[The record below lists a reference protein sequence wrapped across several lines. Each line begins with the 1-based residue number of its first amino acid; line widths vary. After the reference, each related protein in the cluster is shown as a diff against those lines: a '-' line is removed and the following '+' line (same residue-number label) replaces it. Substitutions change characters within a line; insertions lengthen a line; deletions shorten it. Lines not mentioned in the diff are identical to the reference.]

1 MPILPRH
8 ETNIVDF
15 SRACLCVC
23 LATANPGRIRPR
35 RANPKPNS
43 PTGGKKND
51 KLLILQERNS
61 QGLHYNEEKSGDPF
75 NLLGGDPRFGLSWQC
90 ELQSLQKKLQIFL
103 RFGIA

>member
-1 MPILPRH
+1 VPTTTSNNR
-8 ETNIVDF
+8 V
-15 SRACLCVC
+15 V
-23 LATANPGRIRPR
+23 
-35 RANPKPNS
+35 S
-43 PTGGKKND
+43 PTSATGGKKND

>member
-1 MPILPRH
+1 MPRDEVRGH
-8 ETNIVDF
+8 AV
-15 SRACLCVC
+15 
-23 LATANPGRIRPR
+23 NPTS
-35 RANPKPNS
+35 A
-43 PTGGKKND
+43 TGGKKND

>member
-1 MPILPRH
+1 MG
-8 ETNIVDF
+8 
-15 SRACLCVC
+15 RALLC
-23 LATANPGRIRPR
+23 ADGRSASKRIRFS
-35 RANPKPNS
+35 NLFVVISLS
-43 PTGGKKND
+43 PTSATGGKKND

-75 NLLGGDPRFGLSWQC
+75 NLLGGNPRFGLSWQC